1 MWMVVYMA
9 QGKKQVQR
17 MSDALSN
24 EGVLTKIQPVS
35 KNMDEEEGFFEVLV
49 PEAEV
54 EEAHT
59 IILEAGL

>member
-9 QGKKQVQR
+9 QGKRQVER
-17 MSDALSN
+17 ISEALAN
-24 EGVLTKIQPVS
+24 EGVLIKIQPVS
-35 KNMDEEEGFFEVLV
+35 KNTDEEEGFFEVLV

-59 IILEAGL
+59 IIYETGL